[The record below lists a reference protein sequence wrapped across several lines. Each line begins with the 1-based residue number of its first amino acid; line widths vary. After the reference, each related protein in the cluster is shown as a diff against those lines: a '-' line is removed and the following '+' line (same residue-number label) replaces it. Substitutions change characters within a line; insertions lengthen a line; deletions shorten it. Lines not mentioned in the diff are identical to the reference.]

1 MSLSTLDQRTA
12 LIILDLQHVVMG
24 IDTQPH
30 SPATVL
36 KRSSALADTFRA
48 HSLPVVLVR
57 TTGAPSG
64 RTDQTQTSATSR
76 DSMAQS
82 ADWAT
87 LHPTLTDSEHHL
99 ITKQAWGAFTGTG
112 LDDHLRSLGATQ
124 VVLTGIATSLA
135 VESTA
140 RMAHELGYHVTLVTD
155 AMADRDA
162 AVHHHS
168 ITKIFP
174 RLGETGTTD
183 ELIRLVELVQP
194 SVHDIK
200 DS

>member
-1 MSLSTLDQRTA
+1 MTFTSLDQRTA

-24 IDTQPH
+24 INTEPH

-36 KRSSALADTFRA
+36 ERSSALADAFRA
-48 HSLPVVLVR
+48 HGLPVILVR
-57 TTGAPSG
+57 TTGAPAG
-64 RTDQTQTSATSR
+64 RTDQSRTSSTGDAG
-76 DSMAQS
+76 MAQS

-87 LHPTLTDSEHHL
+87 LHPTLTSGEHHL
-99 ITKQAWGAFTGTG
+99 ITKQAWGAFTGTS
-112 LDDHLRSLGATQ
+112 LDDHLHRLGVTQ

-140 RMAHELGYHVTLVTD
+140 RTAHEHGYHVTLVTD

-162 AVHHHS
+162 AVHQNS

-174 RLGETGTTD
+174 RLGETGSTD
-183 ELIRLVELVQP
+183 DLLRFLG
-194 SVHDIK
+194 SVG
-200 DS
+200 